1 MNSSNYWLPV
11 GRTRRDPSRITEVVI
26 PIAVPVVA
34 SSPLSIIHIQAQIV
48 LPPPPVRIPGSVWG
62 PTCQK
67 CGKQFE
73 RNLNLVQSDKNYYN
87 CPDCLTFDSQSC
99 VIQ

>member
-1 MNSSNYWLPV
+1 MN
-11 GRTRRDPSRITEVVI
+11 PSGSIPDVVI
-26 PIAVPVVA
+26 PIAVPIETINNFLPA
-34 SSPLSIIHIQAQIV
+34 INIEAQIV
-48 LPPPPVRIPGSVWG
+48 SPPVRIPGSVWG

-73 RNLNLVQSDKNYYN
+73 RNLNLAMNDKNYYH
-87 CPDCLTFDSQSC
+87 CAACVVQSQSC

>member
-1 MNSSNYWLPV
+1 MN
-11 GRTRRDPSRITEVVI
+11 PSGSIPDVVI
-26 PIAVPVVA
+26 PIAVPIETINNFLPA
-34 SSPLSIIHIQAQIV
+34 INIEAQIV
-48 LPPPPVRIPGSVWG
+48 SPPVRIPGSVWG

-73 RNLNLVQSDKNYYN
+73 RNMTLVQSDKHYYH
-87 CPDCLTFDSQSC
+87 CPACSNSQSC